1 MIDRIAP
8 TCPMC
13 NEIVPY
19 PKSMDPNEAVERH
32 IMSGTCV
39 GLQGGEER
47 KKAEAKRRRDIGEV
61 CWKKS
66 CGKVL
71 IVKMKCEVSYK
82 LFFTD
87 ATISLTHLRSLAN
100 MSFAQH
106 IDIPR
111 HTHALIKHHPLLPPP
126 PGWETLKHR
135 LHLDRQAKL
144 RYLAFSL
151 PPCSLL
157 LAQRRQD
164 RYHPSK

>member
-1 MIDRIAP
+1 MVDRIAP

-13 NEIVPY
+13 SEIVPY

-32 IMSGTCV
+32 ILSGTCV

-47 KKAEAKRRRDIGEV
+47 KKAEAKRRRDTGEF

-71 IVKMKCEVSYK
+71 VVKMKCEVSYK
-82 LFFTD
+82 FCFY
-87 ATISLTHLRSLAN
+87 AGAMSLSHPSSLVS

-106 IDIPR
+106 IDILR
-111 HTHALIKHHPLLPPP
+111 HTHALTKLHLLPLPPP
-126 PGWETLKHR
+126 GLELLKHR
-135 LHLDRQAKL
+135 LHLDQQAKL
-144 RYLAFSL
+144 HYPDFYP

-157 LAQRRQD
+157 PAQERQGL
-164 RYHPSK
+164 YLPSK